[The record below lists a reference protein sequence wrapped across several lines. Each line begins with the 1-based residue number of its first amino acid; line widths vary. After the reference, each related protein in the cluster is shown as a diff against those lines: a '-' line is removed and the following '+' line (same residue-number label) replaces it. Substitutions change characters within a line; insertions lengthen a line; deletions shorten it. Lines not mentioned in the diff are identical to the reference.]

1 MVTGMKKANY
11 KDKPLVVD
19 ILSASFKDN
28 KSVNYILP
36 QASNK
41 EKRLRRL
48 MAYSFDVCFLF
59 GNVLLSDDGKAAALI
74 IYPDK
79 KRATLKSVWLDLKF
93 AIRGLGIFNLF
104 KAIRRESA
112 IKKLHPAIP
121 FSYLWF
127 IGVKP
132 ENQNAGSGTILL
144 REIMHNSRSQN
155 CPVLLETSTERN
167 LPWYKKNQFD
177 IYAELDFGYRL
188 YCLRSN

>member
-1 MVTGMKKANY
+1 MGKGMKKANY

-28 KSVNYILP
+28 KSVNYILA
-36 QASNK
+36 QAGNR
-41 EKRLRRL
+41 EMRLRRL
-48 MAYSFDVCFLF
+48 MAYSFDVCYLF
-59 GNVLLSDDGKAAALI
+59 GNVFLSDDQKAAALI

-79 KRATLKSVWLDLKF
+79 KRTTLKSTWLDLKF
-93 AIRGLGIFNLF
+93 AIQCLGIFNLF

-112 IKKLHPAIP
+112 IKKVHPAIP

-132 ENQNAGSGTILL
+132 DNQNAGAGTVLLEEILFY
-144 REIMHNSRSQN
+144 SRNQN
-155 CPVLLETSTERN
+155 RPVVLETSTERN
-167 LPWYKKNQFD
+167 LPWYKKNKFD

>member
-36 QASNK
+36 QAGNR

-48 MAYSFDVCFLF
+48 MAYSFDICFLF

-79 KRATLKSVWLDLKF
+79 KRTTLKSTWLDLKF
-93 AIRGLGIFNLF
+93 AIQCLGIFNLF

-112 IKKLHPAIP
+112 IKKVHPAIP

-144 REIMHNSRSQN
+144 REIMHHSRSQN
-155 CPVLLETSTERN
+155 YPVLLETSTERN